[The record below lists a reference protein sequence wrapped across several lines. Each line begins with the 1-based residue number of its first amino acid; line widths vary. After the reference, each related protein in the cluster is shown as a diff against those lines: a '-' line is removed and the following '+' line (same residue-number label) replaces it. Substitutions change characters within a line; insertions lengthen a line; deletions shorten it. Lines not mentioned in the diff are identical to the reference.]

1 MNAIFRYNS
10 AVKNIWILD
19 STNDSADC
27 NSKNEMMQENRQRYI
42 FLLNLW
48 KMDGLETWTNLFRM
62 FYGDIWGL
70 ENIVIQKC
78 VLMISRSVKH

>member
-10 AVKNIWILD
+10 AVNNIRILD

-42 FLLNLW
+42 FLLNL
-48 KMDGLETWTNLFRM
+48 
-62 FYGDIWGL
+62 
-70 ENIVIQKC
+70 
-78 VLMISRSVKH
+78 

>member
-10 AVKNIWILD
+10 TVNNIQILD

-48 KMDGLETWTNLFRM
+48 KMDGLETWTNF
-62 FYGDIWGL
+62 
-70 ENIVIQKC
+70 IQN
-78 VLMISRSVKH
+78 VLWWYLRSREYCDTKTCTND

>member
-48 KMDGLETWTNLFRM
+48 KMDGLETSECFM
-62 FYGDIWGL
+62 
-70 ENIVIQKC
+70 VIFE
-78 VLMISRSVKH
+78 V